1 LKALDVISPAND
13 KDGDKWKAIRFL
25 LHAQYQ
31 EEFDKTTINRPFV
44 TVSATSSTKDI
55 TMFDESASQ
64 PQPTAKNQKRSWS
77 KGPGAA
83 CDEDFQE
90 ENVSGTYNVMYC
102 KAILLLA
109 FFNIASSIHACSMQL
124 A

>member
-1 LKALDVISPAND
+1 M
-13 KDGDKWKAIRFL
+13 
-25 LHAQYQ
+25 H
-31 EEFDKTTINRPFV
+31 RPFV